1 MEISKQS
8 IKGASWFLIAAYSKM
23 RKERDKLR
31 EEMLSKKKTEFDD
44 LENPLP
50 IQTAKKQKC

>member
-1 MEISKQS
+1 
-8 IKGASWFLIAAYSKM
+8 M